1 MRRTRL
7 NVVPPAS
14 KEVALSRPHDL
25 DNGLDADN
33 LIAGQIVVPTLTP
46 NEAILQ
52 TAVRESKTQKVRR
65 LQEEARQLA
74 KEQIAEFEFLLDATS
89 RMAQEIADGGDVYP
103 VGAREV
109 CRRLAEELPRA
120 LQTLKVVGLK
130 S

>member
-7 NVVPPAS
+7 NIVPPAS
-14 KEVALSRPHDL
+14 KEVALSRPSAAEGHDI
-25 DNGLDADN
+25 
-33 LIAGQIVVPTLTP
+33 IAEVIPVPALSSTEVMPET
-46 NEAILQ
+46 
-52 TAVRESKTQKVRR
+52 TGRETKTQKVRR
-65 LQEEARQLA
+65 LQEEARSLA
-74 KEQIAEFEFLLDATS
+74 KEQIAEFEFLLDATT

-120 LQTLKVVGLK
+120 LQTLKAVAHK

>member
-7 NVVPPAS
+7 NIVPPAS
-14 KEVALSRPHDL
+14 KEVALSRPFVAEGHD
-25 DNGLDADN
+25 
-33 LIAGQIVVPTLTP
+33 IVAEVMPVPALSSTEVMPET
-46 NEAILQ
+46 
-52 TAVRESKTQKVRR
+52 TGRETKTQKVRR
-65 LQEEARQLA
+65 LQEEAKSLA
-74 KEQIAEFEFLLDATS
+74 KEQIAEFEFLLDATT

-120 LQTLKVVGLK
+120 LQTLKAVAHK